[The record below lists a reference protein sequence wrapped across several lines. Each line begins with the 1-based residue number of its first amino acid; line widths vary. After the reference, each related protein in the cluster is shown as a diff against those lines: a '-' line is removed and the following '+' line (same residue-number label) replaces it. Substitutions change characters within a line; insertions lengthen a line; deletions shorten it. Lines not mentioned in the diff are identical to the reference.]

1 MYPLTLHSGP
11 ASACSHSCWA
21 ERGPWLWAGCWTRWN
36 RQMLGVKVKAGGR
49 PLTSSRQEE
58 LVWASAACSVDLRAG
73 GFYDGLEFSSQ
84 RLNPMDRG
92 AWGAPVHGAQ
102 ESGHN

>member
-1 MYPLTLHSGP
+1 MYPFTLHSGP

-49 PLTSSRQEE
+49 PLTSS
-58 LVWASAACSVDLRAG
+58 
-73 GFYDGLEFSSQ
+73 
-84 RLNPMDRG
+84 
-92 AWGAPVHGAQ
+92 
-102 ESGHN
+102 